1 MQDSQDNQRESIW
14 SIRLLSLTRYY
25 VVFGILFA
33 IVTGLYV
40 WQGFA
45 TAEPNSHPV
54 GILLEAMRLASS
66 SIPWLVVFTFYLVEG
81 MNVLSERYLRS
92 RYAKGRQEGL
102 QEGREERVGRGRTEG
117 PRGRTS
123 AVACLEPAP
132 RGCPERRA
140 GLYRAAPVQS
150 GKGRR
155 QVRNLRTT
163 PAMLNCRGLVCILSR
178 GGHGCAFGKI
188 FKVEVCQGPTGR
200 ATSGPSE
207 GREEGLEEGEQKGRE
222 EERQQWLAWNQ
233 RREAALREGR
243 DFTEPPPDGSQNG
256 NGK

>member
-1 MQDSQDNQRESIW
+1 MGQDNSLGCRLEYRHTEGEGHKSPYATPGGAGALQDSQDNQRESIW

-102 QEGREERVGRGRTEG
+102 QEGREE
-117 PRGRTS
+117 
-123 AVACLEPAP
+123 
-132 RGCPERRA
+132 
-140 GLYRAAPVQS
+140 
-150 GKGRR
+150 
-155 QVRNLRTT
+155 
-163 PAMLNCRGLVCILSR
+163 
-178 GGHGCAFGKI
+178 
-188 FKVEVCQGPTGR
+188 
-200 ATSGPSE
+200 
-207 GREEGLEEGEQKGRE
+207 GLEEGEQKGRE
-222 EERQQWLAWNQ
+222 EEHQQWLAWNQ

-243 DFTEPPPDGSQNG
+243 DFTEPPPSNPAKEDG
-256 NGK
+256 K

>member
-45 TAEPNSHPV
+45 TAEPNSRPV

-102 QEGREERVGRGRTEG
+102 QAGRQEGREEE
-117 PRGRTS
+117 
-123 AVACLEPAP
+123 
-132 RGCPERRA
+132 
-140 GLYRAAPVQS
+140 
-150 GKGRR
+150 
-155 QVRNLRTT
+155 
-163 PAMLNCRGLVCILSR
+163 
-178 GGHGCAFGKI
+178 H
-188 FKVEVCQGPTGR
+188 
-200 ATSGPSE
+200 
-207 GREEGLEEGEQKGRE
+207 
-222 EERQQWLAWNQ
+222 QQWLAWNQ

-243 DFTEPPPDGSQNG
+243 DFTEPPPSNPAKEDG
-256 NGK
+256 K

>member
-1 MQDSQDNQRESIW
+1 LQDSQDNQRESIW

-102 QEGREERVGRGRTEG
+102 QEGREE
-117 PRGRTS
+117 
-123 AVACLEPAP
+123 
-132 RGCPERRA
+132 
-140 GLYRAAPVQS
+140 
-150 GKGRR
+150 
-155 QVRNLRTT
+155 
-163 PAMLNCRGLVCILSR
+163 
-178 GGHGCAFGKI
+178 
-188 FKVEVCQGPTGR
+188 
-200 ATSGPSE
+200 
-207 GREEGLEEGEQKGRE
+207 GLEEGEQKGRE
-222 EERQQWLAWNQ
+222 EEHQQWLAWNQ
-233 RREAALREGR
+233 RREAALREVR
-243 DFTEPPPDGSQNG
+243 DFTEPPPSNPAKEDG
-256 NGK
+256 K

>member
-1 MQDSQDNQRESIW
+1 LQDSQDNQRESIW

-102 QEGREERVGRGRTEG
+102 Q
-117 PRGRTS
+117 
-123 AVACLEPAP
+123 A
-132 RGCPERRA
+132 
-140 GLYRAAPVQS
+140 
-150 GKGRR
+150 
-155 QVRNLRTT
+155 
-163 PAMLNCRGLVCILSR
+163 
-178 GGHGCAFGKI
+178 
-188 FKVEVCQGPTGR
+188 
-200 ATSGPSE
+200 

-243 DFTEPPPDGSQNG
+243 DFTEPPPSNPAKEDG
-256 NGK
+256 K

>member
-1 MQDSQDNQRESIW
+1 LQDSQDNQRESIW

-102 QEGREERVGRGRTEG
+102 Q
-117 PRGRTS
+117 
-123 AVACLEPAP
+123 A
-132 RGCPERRA
+132 
-140 GLYRAAPVQS
+140 
-150 GKGRR
+150 
-155 QVRNLRTT
+155 
-163 PAMLNCRGLVCILSR
+163 
-178 GGHGCAFGKI
+178 
-188 FKVEVCQGPTGR
+188 
-200 ATSGPSE
+200 

>member
-1 MQDSQDNQRESIW
+1 LQDSQDNQRESIW

-92 RYAKGRQEGL
+92 RYAKGRQDREEGL
-102 QEGREERVGRGRTEG
+102 QAGR
-117 PRGRTS
+117 
-123 AVACLEPAP
+123 
-132 RGCPERRA
+132 
-140 GLYRAAPVQS
+140 Q
-150 GKGRR
+150 
-155 QVRNLRTT
+155 
-163 PAMLNCRGLVCILSR
+163 
-178 GGHGCAFGKI
+178 
-188 FKVEVCQGPTGR
+188 
-200 ATSGPSE
+200 E

-222 EERQQWLAWNQ
+222 EEHQQWLAWNQ

-243 DFTEPPPDGSQNG
+243 DFTEPPPSSPAKEDG
-256 NGK
+256 K

>member
-1 MQDSQDNQRESIW
+1 LQDSQDNQRESIW

-102 QEGREERVGRGRTEG
+102 QAGR
-117 PRGRTS
+117 
-123 AVACLEPAP
+123 
-132 RGCPERRA
+132 
-140 GLYRAAPVQS
+140 Q
-150 GKGRR
+150 
-155 QVRNLRTT
+155 
-163 PAMLNCRGLVCILSR
+163 
-178 GGHGCAFGKI
+178 
-188 FKVEVCQGPTGR
+188 
-200 ATSGPSE
+200 E

-222 EERQQWLAWNQ
+222 EEHQQWLAWNQ

-243 DFTEPPPDGSQNG
+243 DFTEPPPSSPAKEDG
-256 NGK
+256 K

>member
-45 TAEPNSHPV
+45 TAEPNSRPV

-102 QEGREERVGRGRTEG
+102 QAGR
-117 PRGRTS
+117 
-123 AVACLEPAP
+123 
-132 RGCPERRA
+132 
-140 GLYRAAPVQS
+140 Q
-150 GKGRR
+150 
-155 QVRNLRTT
+155 
-163 PAMLNCRGLVCILSR
+163 
-178 GGHGCAFGKI
+178 
-188 FKVEVCQGPTGR
+188 
-200 ATSGPSE
+200 E

-222 EERQQWLAWNQ
+222 EEHQQWLAWNQ

-243 DFTEPPPDGSQNG
+243 DFTEPPPSSPAKEDG
-256 NGK
+256 K

>member
-102 QEGREERVGRGRTEG
+102 QAGRQAGREEGLEEG
-117 PRGRTS
+117 
-123 AVACLEPAP
+123 E
-132 RGCPERRA
+132 
-140 GLYRAAPVQS
+140 Q
-150 GKGRR
+150 K
-155 QVRNLRTT
+155 
-163 PAMLNCRGLVCILSR
+163 
-178 GGHGCAFGKI
+178 
-188 FKVEVCQGPTGR
+188 
-200 ATSGPSE
+200 

-222 EERQQWLAWNQ
+222 EEHQQWLAWNQ

-243 DFTEPPPDGSQNG
+243 DFTEPPPSNPAKEDG
-256 NGK
+256 K

>member
-102 QEGREERVGRGRTEG
+102 QEGREE
-117 PRGRTS
+117 
-123 AVACLEPAP
+123 
-132 RGCPERRA
+132 
-140 GLYRAAPVQS
+140 
-150 GKGRR
+150 
-155 QVRNLRTT
+155 
-163 PAMLNCRGLVCILSR
+163 
-178 GGHGCAFGKI
+178 
-188 FKVEVCQGPTGR
+188 
-200 ATSGPSE
+200 
-207 GREEGLEEGEQKGRE
+207 GLEEGEQKGRE
-222 EERQQWLAWNQ
+222 EEHQQWLAWNQ

-243 DFTEPPPDGSQNG
+243 DFTEPPPSNPAKEDG
-256 NGK
+256 K

>member
-1 MQDSQDNQRESIW
+1 LQDSQDNQRESIW

-92 RYAKGRQEGL
+92 RYAKGRQEGATSYK
-102 QEGREERVGRGRTEG
+102 RAVKRAERKGWKRANRRDERKNISSGLPG
-117 PRGRTS
+117 TS
-123 AVACLEPAP
+123 AARLP
-132 RGCPERRA
+132 
-140 GLYRAAPVQS
+140 
-150 GKGRR
+150 
-155 QVRNLRTT
+155 
-163 PAMLNCRGLVCILSR
+163 
-178 GGHGCAFGKI
+178 
-188 FKVEVCQGPTGR
+188 
-200 ATSGPSE
+200 
-207 GREEGLEEGEQKGRE
+207 
-222 EERQQWLAWNQ
+222 
-233 RREAALREGR
+233 
-243 DFTEPPPDGSQNG
+243 
-256 NGK
+256 

>member
-102 QEGREERVGRGRTEG
+102 QAGR
-117 PRGRTS
+117 
-123 AVACLEPAP
+123 
-132 RGCPERRA
+132 
-140 GLYRAAPVQS
+140 Q
-150 GKGRR
+150 
-155 QVRNLRTT
+155 
-163 PAMLNCRGLVCILSR
+163 
-178 GGHGCAFGKI
+178 
-188 FKVEVCQGPTGR
+188 
-200 ATSGPSE
+200 E

-222 EERQQWLAWNQ
+222 EEHQQWLAWNQ
-233 RREAALREGR
+233 RREAALRQGR
-243 DFTEPPPDGSQNG
+243 DFTEPPPSNPAKEDG
-256 NGK
+256 K